1 MEEDKIARGKGKLL
15 DDFWRCATADFYF
28 FLSVV
33 ESTWFH
39 LKEVPVIVKLI
50 TQGLTGMRKVPPN
63 PTWSEFCCEFNGFL
77 SIFVLPLEKELYKI
91 KFSLMPK
98 QKC

>member
-50 TQGLTGMRKVPPN
+50 T
-63 PTWSEFCCEFNGFL
+63 
-77 SIFVLPLEKELYKI
+77 
-91 KFSLMPK
+91 
-98 QKC
+98 